1 MDPMGADRNF
11 AVFGGTDDERI
22 SVIMNGIRRCIHRQ
36 AVIVLHDSFQ
46 LESALQHTY
55 RPVVR
60 INIGQRSFDPLIGV
74 TYDDAMQTRQ
84 TLKRIVREK
93 GIVTIRVPPT
103 DQGLQRMLARELTGL
118 TYENDPFLLVLF
130 GVRHTAEGPLVELA
144 IGERGGHY
152 FTAIAGMTAS
162 GIIGQ
167 NRLPQLLQ
175 SYEEIL
181 FLPTEDMQEAQ
192 QVSNC
197 FGSYMRTQE
206 QASIQRRGIW
216 PFRRNERSLTY
227 LQSLTNTIN
236 PQSLRSR
243 TLICGTSFR
252 EPILVNNLVL
262 KG

>member
-1 MDPMGADRNF
+1 
-11 AVFGGTDDERI
+11 
-22 SVIMNGIRRCIHRQ
+22 
-36 AVIVLHDSFQ
+36 
-46 LESALQHTY
+46 
-55 RPVVR
+55 
-60 INIGQRSFDPLIGV
+60 
-74 TYDDAMQTRQ
+74 
-84 TLKRIVREK
+84 
-93 GIVTIRVPPT
+93 
-103 DQGLQRMLARELTGL
+103 MLARELTGL

-130 GVRHTAEGPLVELA
+130 GVRHTAEGLFVELA